1 MNEDSNMTEN
11 KEEFL
16 KKLAEFKPSF
26 EDVVKAINQF
36 AGGDINWI
44 AEIVTKHHED
54 MVREI
59 IVKAEEKKASP
70 FITFSVLAAIIQSH
84 AEDVKALAKY
94 AGDREL
100 DQICKLKGITRG
112 EINEVLKGKKVVD
125 YIS

>member
-1 MNEDSNMTEN
+1 MTEN

-36 AGGDINWI
+36 AGGSIDWI
-44 AEIVTKHHED
+44 AEVVTKHHED

-59 IVKAEEKKASP
+59 IAKAEEKKASP
-70 FITFSVLAAIIQSH
+70 FIIFSVLAAIMQSH
-84 AEDVKALAKY
+84 AEDVKTLAKY

-100 DQICKLKGITRG
+100 DQICKLRGITR
-112 EINEVLKGKKVVD
+112 EEVNEVLKGKKVVD